1 MVLELILN
9 AMINETK
16 IKIKI
21 HEIFKAY
28 TTSLMYSQKHS
39 KEKSYLSVLFYFL
52 KFNGVQ

>member
-39 KEKSYLSVLFYFL
+39 KEKYYLSVL
-52 KFNGVQ
+52 